1 MTDPKIINIKIK
13 CVYGRDLVYP
23 ANDTG
28 KIFAKMLG
36 VKTFNKF
43 QINCLKE
50 LNYTITISPAIAA
63 PFVILTNIKNGNREQ

>member
-1 MTDPKIINIKIK
+1 MADRKIINIKIK

-23 ANDTG
+23 ANDTS
-28 KIFAKMLG
+28 KIFARMLG

-50 LNYTITISPAIAA
+50 LGYQ
-63 PFVILTNIKNGNREQ
+63 IKINCPLMRSN

>member
-1 MTDPKIINIKIK
+1 MTDPKIIKIKIK
-13 CVYGRDLVYP
+13 CVYGRDLWYP

-50 LNYTITISPAIAA
+50 LNYTITMSDGILSG
-63 PFVILTNIKNGNREQ
+63 FLTNIKNGNREQ

>member
-1 MTDPKIINIKIK
+1 MTDPKIINIKII
-13 CVYGRDLVYP
+13 CFYGRDLLYP
-23 ANDTG
+23 ENDTG

-50 LNYTITISPAIAA
+50 LGYKIN
-63 PFVILTNIKNGNREQ
+63 NRHLS